1 MAVGTLEMLDTAVWA
16 HSCVVSSCLSL
27 LEIVFLPAGRL
38 RGDLVQVPRMSALSW
53 VGTVV

>member
-16 HSCVVSSCLSL
+16 HSCVVSSCLYL